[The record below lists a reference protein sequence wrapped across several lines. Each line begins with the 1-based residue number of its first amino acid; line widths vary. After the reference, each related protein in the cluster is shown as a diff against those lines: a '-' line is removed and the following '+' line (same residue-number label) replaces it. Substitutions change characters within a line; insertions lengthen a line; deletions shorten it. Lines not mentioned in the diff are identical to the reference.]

1 MALTRSNE
9 FDTGTTLTEVEIEG
23 EFDQIYANALS
34 LISPLTGAL
43 NCNLKQLTNLLLE
56 NLGSSPVA
64 ATAGRIWFDTGKA
77 QVEVDSGS
85 AIYRVPTI
93 TSLTRG
99 DLSVGSST
107 ANTWTRLAVGAA
119 NSVLKSDGTDPSW
132 ATTLTALGITT
143 LSMGDGT
150 GAAPS
155 IRRASAAGTG
165 IGFGAEA
172 VGIAAG
178 QSTYVVYMTSSRLSL
193 ASGSRLSWSSTANDA
208 TATEDV
214 ILARDAAA
222 TLALKD
228 GANAQ
233 TLRVYGT
240 TTGSKYLS
248 LLHNGTDAVISASSG
263 ALTLTGYTGG
273 TGIVTLGT
281 VATGT
286 WNGTAVGVAYG
297 GTATASYTKGD
308 LLVASAATTLTKLGV
323 GTNAQI
329 LTADSAQAT
338 GVKWAAPAYTP
349 SFTSSE
355 QTVTVPSALNVAHGL
370 GSVPSLVRVV
380 LRCKT
385 IEGNYAVDD
394 EIMIE
399 ATLVETNSA
408 GTGVSVAVNATNVTI
423 LTGATN
429 VQIKNKVTP
438 STSVAITSANW
449 RYIIR
454 AWL

>member
-9 FDTGTTLTEVEIEG
+9 FDTGTTLTEVKIEG
-23 EFDQIYANALS
+23 EFDNIYSNALS
-34 LISPLTGAL
+34 LISPLSGNL

-107 ANTWTRLAVGAA
+107 ANTWARLAVGAA

-132 ATTLTALGITT
+132 ATTLTALTITT
-143 LSMGDGT
+143 GT
-150 GAAPS
+150 V
-155 IRRASAAGTG
+155 TTLT
-165 IGFGAEA
+165 
-172 VGIAAG
+172 
-178 QSTYVVYMTSSRLSL
+178 ST
-193 ASGSRLSWSSTANDA
+193 
-208 TATEDV
+208 TATVTTLQIGASDCV
-214 ILARDAAA
+214 LVRDAAA

-233 TLRVYGT
+233 ALRIYGT

-286 WNGTAVGVAYG
+286 WNGTAIGVAYG

-349 SFTSSE
+349 SFTSAE
-355 QTVTVPSALNVAHGL
+355 QTITSGAALTVAHGL
-370 GSVPSLVRVV
+370 GAMPNLVQLRIICKSAEGGYSIGDELIVPL
-380 LRCKT
+380 
-385 IEGNYAVDD
+385 
-394 EIMIE
+394 
-399 ATLVETNSA
+399 ATDASNHV
-408 GTGVSVAVNATNVTI
+408 GVTVIATATNVVLIQGLDAVHIIHKT
-423 LTGATN
+423 AWTN
-429 VQIKNKVTP
+429 FAPT
-438 STSVAITSANW
+438 AANW